1 MWKSYL
7 TETGQTIK
15 EGFTIQGLVADIE
28 KRFSQMQLSKVDK
41 LSIVN
46 LLPVTKGELF
56 LILGDRGQNE
66 DGEALI
72 SLIKKYK
79 EYTPSENR
87 RKS

>member
-79 EYTPSENR
+79 AYTPSENR